1 MKRKLSVFVI
11 LLILVSLLCLPVQA
25 ADVGYVVDDAGFLSE
40 SELARLES
48 SAADISEKLSCG
60 VYILTVPD
68 LNEMGYG
75 SDPYVAAYSYYHDNS
90 LGLGSDRNGIIV
102 FISAEYLD
110 YAVFVYGKE
119 AEYAF
124 DEYGLE
130 ELENEYIGYL
140 SDHEWFKGFDAYI
153 KGCGRYLALADEGEP
168 VREGMTGSVGLGII
182 IGVIVAFLICK
193 SFKNQLKSVRMQ
205 SEALQYIAGGLN
217 LTKEIDQ
224 FTHTT
229 VERRKIKRED
239 DDDGDSGFTVA
250 RSGGGGHGRSGRL

>member
-1 MKRKLSVFVI
+1 MKCRLSVFVI
-11 LLILVSLLCLPVQA
+11 LLILVSLVCLPVQA
-25 ADVGYVVDDAGFLSE
+25 AGGSYVVDDAGFLSDT
-40 SELARLES
+40 ELVRLES
-48 SAADISEKLSCG
+48 SAANVSEKFGCG

-68 LNEMGYG
+68 LNDMGYG
-75 SDPYVAAYSYYHDNS
+75 SDPYVAAYSHYHDNS

-110 YAVFVYGKE
+110 YAVFVYGEE

-130 ELENEYIGYL
+130 ELENEYIEYL
-140 SDHEWFKGFDAYI
+140 SDHEWFDGFEAYI
-153 KGCGRYLALADEGEP
+153 KGCGRYLALAAEGEP
-168 VREGMTGSVGLGII
+168 VRKGMTGSVVLGII

-193 SFKNQLKSVRMQ
+193 SYKNQLKSVRMQ
-205 SEALQYIAGGLN
+205 SEALQYNAGGLN
-217 LTKEIDQ
+217 LTKELDQ

-229 VERRKIKRED
+229 VERRKIKQKD
-239 DDDGDSGFTVA
+239 DDDGNSGFTVA